1 MELGYHLSSE
11 EHDARTLVR
20 LAGRAE
26 EVGFGFA
33 TIADHFHPW
42 TDAQGQS
49 PFVWGVL
56 GGIAATTSMLRVG
69 TAVTCPLIRTHPAI
83 VAQAAATAA
92 AMFGDR
98 FFLGLGTGENL
109 NEHVTGQRWPPVDV
123 RREMLEEAASVIRQL
138 WRGGLQS
145 HHGRYYTVENAR
157 IYTLP
162 DELPPI
168 YVAAAGP
175 ASSRLAGRIGDG
187 LIGIAPQAGTVR
199 RFREAGGSGKP
210 CIGQLKV
217 CWAASEA
224 EARRVA
230 HAVWPIAAIPG
241 QIGQELALPSYF
253 EQAAQPLREEDVARV
268 VVCGPDLQA
277 HADAIRAFGE
287 AGFDHVTI
295 HQVGPDQEGFFR
307 FFERELLPL
316 SAARI

>member
-1 MELGYHLSSE
+1 MQLGYHLSSE

-109 NEHVTGQRWPPVDV
+109 NEHVTGQRWPPIAV
-123 RREMLEEAASVIRQL
+123 RQEMLEEAASVIRQL
-138 WRGGLQS
+138 W
-145 HHGRYYTVENAR
+145 
-157 IYTLP
+157 P
-162 DELPPI
+162 DEPPPI

-175 ASSRLAGRIGDG
+175 ASARLAGRIGDG
-187 LIGIAPQAGTVR
+187 LIGIAPQAGMVR
-199 RFREAGGSGKP
+199 RFREAGGNGKP

-316 SAARI
+316 SAART

>member
-1 MELGYHLSSE
+1 MQLGYHLSSE
-11 EHDARTLVR
+11 EHDARALVR

-26 EVGFGFA
+26 EAGFSFA

-56 GGIAATTSMLRVG
+56 GGIAATTSTLQVG
-69 TAVTCPLIRTHPAI
+69 TAVTCPLIRTHPVI

-98 FFLGLGTGENL
+98 FFLGLGTGEHL
-109 NEHVTGQRWPPVDV
+109 NEHVTGQRWPPVAV

-145 HHGRYYTVENAR
+145 HYGRYYTVENAR

-162 DELPPI
+162 DEPPPI
-168 YVAAAGP
+168 YVAAAGS
-175 ASSRLAGRIGDG
+175 ASSELAGRIGDG
-187 LIGIAPQAGTVR
+187 LIGVAPEAGTVR
-199 RFREAGGSGKP
+199 RFREAGGTGKP
-210 CIGQLKV
+210 CIGQAHV

-230 HAVWPIAAIPG
+230 HAVWPNAAIAG
-241 QIGQELALPSYF
+241 QLGQELALPSHF
-253 EQAAQPLREEDVARV
+253 EQAAESIREEDAARV
-268 VVCGPDLQA
+268 VVCGPDPQA
-277 HADAIRAFGE
+277 HAAAIRSFEE
-287 AGFDHVTI
+287 AGFDQVTI
-295 HQVGPDQEGFFR
+295 HQIGPDQEGFFG

-316 SAARI
+316 SAART

>member
-1 MELGYHLSSE
+1 MQLGYHLSSE

-26 EVGFGFA
+26 ETGFGFA

-56 GGIAATTSMLRVG
+56 GGIAATTSTLRVG

-83 VAQAAATAA
+83 VAHAAATAA

-109 NEHVTGQRWPPVDV
+109 NEHVTGQRWPPVAV
-123 RREMLEEAASVIRQL
+123 RREMLKEAASVIRLL
-138 WRGGLQS
+138 WRGGLRS

-162 DELPPI
+162 AEATPI

-175 ASSRLAGRIGDG
+175 ASSELAGRIGDG
-187 LIGIAPQAGTVR
+187 LISVAPQEGAVR
-199 RFREAGGSGKP
+199 RVPAAGGGGRGQAGPRPPPGGGGGGGGGAAQARP
-210 CIGQLKV
+210 C
-217 CWAASEA
+217 
-224 EARRVA
+224 RVA
-230 HAVWPIAAIPG
+230 ERRHPG
-241 QIGQELALPSYF
+241 P
-253 EQAAQPLREEDVARV
+253 ARP
-268 VVCGPDLQA
+268 GT
-277 HADAIRAFGE
+277 RA
-287 AGFDHVTI
+287 
-295 HQVGPDQEGFFR
+295 
-307 FFERELLPL
+307 
-316 SAARI
+316 

>member
-1 MELGYHLSSE
+1 MGAPSRGLLG
-11 EHDARTLVR
+11 AV
-20 LAGRAE
+20 
-26 EVGFGFA
+26 
-33 TIADHFHPW
+33 I
-42 TDAQGQS
+42 
-49 PFVWGVL
+49 
-56 GGIAATTSMLRVG
+56 GGIAQASSALRLG
-69 TAVTCPLIRTHPAI
+69 TGVTCPTIRTHPAVI
-83 VAQAAATAA
+83 AHAAATAG
-92 AMFGDR
+92 AMMPGR
-98 FFLGLGTGENL
+98 FFLGVGSGENL
-109 NEHVTGQRWPPVDV
+109 NEHVVGARWPAAAERQDMLSEAVDV
-123 RREMLEEAASVIRQL
+123 IRLL
-138 WRGGLQS
+138 WKGGNQS
-145 HHGRYYTVENAR
+145 YKGDHYTVENAR

-162 DELPPI
+162 VEPPPI
-168 YVAAAGP
+168 YVAATGP

-187 LIGIAPQAGTVR
+187 LIGITPQAGTVR

-230 HAVWPIAAIPG
+230 HAVWPNAAIPG
-241 QIGQELALPSYF
+241 QLGQELALPSYF

-268 VVCGPDLQA
+268 VVCGPDPQA

-316 SAARI
+316 SAART

>member
-1 MELGYHLSSE
+1 MQLAYHLSSE
-11 EHDARTLVR
+11 EHDAGTLVR

-56 GGIAATTSMLRVG
+56 GGIAATTSTLRVG

-109 NEHVTGQRWPPVDV
+109 NEHVTGQRWPPIVV
-123 RREMLEEAASVIRQL
+123 RQEMLEEAASVIRQL

-145 HHGRYYTVENAR
+145 HHGHYYTGENAR

-162 DELPPI
+162 DEPPPI
-168 YVAAAGP
+168 YVAATGP

-187 LIGIAPQAGTVR
+187 PIGIPPPAGAGPRVPQGGGAGNP
-199 RFREAGGSGKP
+199 GSGAP
-210 CIGQLKV
+210 RG
-217 CWAASEA
+217 SG
-224 EARRVA
+224 AR
-230 HAVWPIAAIPG
+230 
-241 QIGQELALPSYF
+241 
-253 EQAAQPLREEDVARV
+253 
-268 VVCGPDLQA
+268 
-277 HADAIRAFGE
+277 
-287 AGFDHVTI
+287 
-295 HQVGPDQEGFFR
+295 
-307 FFERELLPL
+307 
-316 SAARI
+316 